1 MTEAAEAAT
10 QATAKPASISAAEPT
25 AESTAEPAATR
36 EKGSCSK
43 VWLVG
48 CFWTRLEIL
57 FRMSLL

>member
-36 EKGSCSK
+36 ENK
-43 VWLVG
+43 VAQKYGLWGVFGLVLK
-48 CFWTRLEIL
+48 FSFE
-57 FRMSLL
+57 